1 LGFWIGGIAS
11 LFHLINYKM
20 MKNLALILL
29 IALVH
34 FGLSLLIVAASL
46 SAVASANPVPAEP
59 TAGVRIL
66 VEATRILH
74 FPVISLALY
83 PRHVF
88 PGNWIYI
95 PMAANSFLWATLL
108 YVLILLG
115 KKIWRFRVQRS
126 RFRVPGKR
134 KD

>member
-1 LGFWIGGIAS
+1 
-11 LFHLINYKM
+11 
-20 MKNLALILL
+20 MKKLALIVL
-29 IALVH
+29 IALIH
-34 FGLSLLIVAASL
+34 FGVSLLIVAISM
-46 SAVASANPVPAEP
+46 SVVASANPVPAEP

-95 PMAANSFLWATLL
+95 PMAVNSFLWAIVLS
-108 YVLILLG
+108 VLILLG
-115 KKIWRFRVQRS
+115 KKIRAS
-126 RFRVPGKR
+126 KR
-134 KD
+134 N